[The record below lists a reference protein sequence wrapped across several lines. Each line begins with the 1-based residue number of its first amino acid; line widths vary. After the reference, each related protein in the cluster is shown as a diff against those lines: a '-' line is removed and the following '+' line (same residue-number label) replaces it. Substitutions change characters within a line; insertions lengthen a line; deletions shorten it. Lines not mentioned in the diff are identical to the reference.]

1 LLYKEV
7 INNKIHQT
15 HLSFLFLEAKLFC
28 MKKLFFPIMIVAA
41 FMAFY
46 EQGKSQPNKYITI
59 ISIAVFMLGLMQL
72 MSKVPSKKTEEE
84 ESFVKSDRKKDFK
97 IEEKSRGK
105 EPEEEV

>member
-1 LLYKEV
+1 
-7 INNKIHQT
+7 
-15 HLSFLFLEAKLFC
+15 

-59 ISIAVFMLGLMQL
+59 ISIAIFMLGLMQL
-72 MSKVPSKKTEEE
+72 MSKVPSKKNEEG

-97 IEEKSRGK
+97 IEEKN
-105 EPEEEV
+105 EEKNEEKDAENDA